1 MEKLQVFQSGLFD
14 AVRATMIDYEPWFV
28 GADVSKALGYATA
41 ADAIYDYVDDEDKR
55 FVHGSQFT
63 LANDVNK
70 RPISNRNITIINE
83 SGVYSLIFS
92 SKQERA
98 KEFKRW
104 VTHEVLPSLRRT
116 GQYSTGQSRP
126 ALTSADYF
134 KALKL
139 IGSARA
145 DRLPYLFDTFKEM
158 GLELPEPSA
167 LLAHKPGKSFQR
179 EYWQRR
185 LNSQKSY
192 KQFRETADEVALALR
207 RAYDHDVSLSVIAS
221 RCGVCRSDLYKF
233 MWGDRL
239 LRHEAQRQR
248 VIETANNLTAMAEGK
263 NIEQENMEV

>member
-1 MEKLQVFQSGLFD
+1 MNKLQVFQSGLFE
-14 AVRATMIDYEPWFV
+14 AVRATMIDNEPWFV
-28 GADVSKALGYATA
+28 GSDVTRALGYANHVQ
-41 ADAIYDYVDDEDKR
+41 AIRENVDIEDIIK
-55 FVHGSQFT
+55 S
-63 LANDVNK
+63 
-70 RPISNRNITIINE
+70 RNLSEHNSKLLFINE
-83 SGVYSLIFS
+83 SGVYSLIFQ